1 MNCNQYID
9 IHNLLPYVYRPR
21 VPGVWGD
28 LWGGQHACKKHM
40 WTLLGHDDRV
50 QGSLGHGLANHASS
64 GRPCVVLVR
73 GARRVRPAAS
83 LHARAAVVV
92 MESSARGQRRGDL
105 LPA

>member
-1 MNCNQYID
+1 MQKAHVDTTRTRRSCAG
-9 IHNLLPYVYRPR
+9 L
-21 VPGVWGD
+21 
-28 LWGGQHACKKHM
+28 
-40 WTLLGHDDRV
+40 
-50 QGSLGHGLANHASS
+50 LGHGLANHASS